1 MKKLKMTLVIF
12 FIVTNIYYS
21 QANEDKTSI
30 WIDVRTAEE
39 YQSGHVEGSVNIP
52 YDEIAERIFE
62 VSVDLDADIR
72 VYCRSGRRSGIA
84 KDVLESLGFT
94 AVKNEG
100 GFEEIKARRAGKQ

>member
-1 MKKLKMTLVIF
+1 MKSLSIIF
-12 FIVTNIYYS
+12 LFLFLTTNLYYS
-21 QANEDKTSI
+21 QANEDRAPI

-39 YQSGHVEGSVNIP
+39 YQSGHIEESRNIP

-62 VSVDLDADIR
+62 ATIDQDADIR

-84 KDVLESLGFT
+84 KDVLESMGFT

-100 GFEEIKARRAGKQ
+100 GFEEIKARRAGKK